1 MGDTI
6 DGVEGPLNTAQA
18 GDLAMLVAHDHKHFI
33 LRLEPAAALQTHR
46 GVVSHDSMIG
56 SPWGSMIQS
65 HLGSRFYLVQPSLHD
80 ILLGIRRS
88 SQIIFPKDLGYI
100 LLRLSIGPGKTVIE
114 AGTGSGAL
122 TTALA
127 WAVGPGGKVISYDRR
142 ADMQELALRNLSRV
156 GLESRVVLKQR
167 DIEQGFDET
176 DVDALFLD
184 LPTPHLFLGQA
195 RAALRGGGAFG
206 AILPTTPQVSALLQA
221 MEVEP
226 FAFIEVC
233 ELMLRHYKPIAER
246 LRPTDRMVAHT
257 GYLVFA
263 RPVSSP
269 PDFDLSAALDEGTL
283 PADG

>member
-1 MGDTI
+1 
-6 DGVEGPLNTAQA
+6 LNTAQA
-18 GDLAMLVAHDHKHFI
+18 GDLAMLVARDHKHFI
-33 LRLEPAAALQTHR
+33 VRLEAGAELQTHR
-46 GVVSHDSMIG
+46 GILSHDSMIG
-56 SPWGSMIQS
+56 GPWGSMIES
-65 HLGSRFYLVQPSLHD
+65 HIGSRFYLVQPSLHD

-100 LLRLSIGPGKTVIE
+100 LLRLSIGPGTTVVE

-127 WAVGPGGKVISYDRR
+127 WAVGPSGRVISYDRR
-142 ADMQELALRNLSRV
+142 ADMQELAFRNLSRV
-156 GLESRVVLKQR
+156 GLESRVVFKER
-167 DIEQGFDET
+167 DIEHGFDET

-184 LPTPHLFLGQA
+184 LPTPHLFLPQV
-195 RAALRGGGAFG
+195 RSALRGGGAFG
-206 AILPTTPQVSALLQA
+206 SIVPTTPQVSALLQA

-263 RPVSSP
+263 RPVSTP
-269 PDFDLSAALDEGTL
+269 PDFELGAAADEESL
-283 PADG
+283 PSDG